1 MKSKRNMKQIKT
13 SLIYGLLSLFFV
25 FSSCSKSEPT
35 PSDNTEED
43 ANVEYETVVLSMGSD
58 IQDTAED
65 AARLGFYET
74 TQNGKPFAKL
84 SFGTDGQKH
93 RVYTVVFPV
102 NTVNRPLYKGYLDWT
117 ITRNGTRLEYNGPL
131 RIVKIRNG
139 SPDVDDRLRLVAIP
153 TNGSLTFKSSTSVIS
168 VFNRDTHL
176 TEVPVGQTISHN
188 SMPYVMTTMV
198 KRKGPHGADSRTL
211 VNADPATSKFKPQ
224 GNLVRFRVT
233 NSTNEN
239 IKIHGVGISPY
250 HVPEM
255 GISTN
260 TGVMSLTYIYESNGP
275 QMYIELNPSVAV
287 TLQPGQTSNTLQYWT
302 PIQHPNN
309 EGGGSPTTETAPEAP
324 LFVYIFKVSDPGTRY
339 LRTERLSR
347 RTTNAERNGKQLYYN
362 VNVTELKNKF

>member
-1 MKSKRNMKQIKT
+1 MKGKRI
-13 SLIYGLLSLFFV
+13 SLISGVFGLFV
-25 FSSCSKSEPT
+25 VFCACSKDEPRAGVT
-35 PSDNTEED
+35 SGDEGD
-43 ANVEYETVVLSMGSD
+43 VEYETVTLSMGSD
-58 IQDTAED
+58 MQDTAED
-65 AARLGFYET
+65 AARLGYYET
-74 TQNGKPFAKL
+74 MEGRLPVAKL
-84 SFGTDGQKH
+84 RFGVDGATHK
-93 RVYTVVFPV
+93 VYTVVYSI
-102 NTVNRPLYKGYLDWT
+102 NNKTLYKGYLDWT

-131 RIVKIRNG
+131 RIQKIRN
-139 SPDVDDRLRLVAIP
+139 STANPNVDDRLRLVAIP
-153 TNGSLTFKSSTSVIS
+153 ANRGINIATSVYAE
-168 VFNRDTHL
+168 FRQDTRL
-176 TEVPVGQTISHN
+176 TEVPAGGTATHN
-188 SMPYVMTTMV
+188 TVPYVMTTMV

-211 VNADPATSKFKPQ
+211 VNADPETSKFKPQ

-339 LRTERLSR
+339 LRTEKLSR